1 MHASTDLCF
10 SGNQEVILMNW
21 QDEFVP
27 YPPGSDGVTTYLAGS
42 FCEKVD
48 VARAETAELSGLFGQ
63 FAILRHDRRA
73 RTVVLITDRFGMFPF
88 YMAHDEQRIY
98 LSTDFYQLA
107 RQCDSKN
114 SPDFG
119 ALSDMLAFNVP
130 FGERTTSS
138 KIRSFSGS
146 VEVTIDL
153 DTLAIRSRKL
163 WNPVHLLAHADLRFD
178 QVKDQLVDL
187 FLEGVR
193 LATAGHETTS
203 VTLSGGADS
212 RCLLA
217 GSLHIGKETFTYS
230 TGVPGSRA
238 LSYARRMADL
248 CGVHACVR
256 PLDENF
262 VADFGSLMQQCN
274 DTLQGM
280 SFSSELEAM
289 WLRQGV
295 APDGVLLHGGFAEL
309 YKIGKMHDYHFDSK
323 LKGMRGDAVSEH
335 LWQRFAKR
343 YEQRKQ
349 SFAPACRAAL
359 GHQAQEHLAAK
370 VRHYQADLDTPGVL
384 QMVYIDEFL
393 GKVVKASWQMW
404 RQRIP
409 TLFPFAYP
417 PLVDLILRVRSSDK
431 VGNHFVVQ
439 LLKHT
444 NKRLARFPDS
454 NTGVSIG
461 ASWARRE
468 AVHVIDYATK
478 RLFAPKRA
486 FDHQDFSHWLSSMP
500 MDLDD
505 LFDGLQ
511 AEHSGFEMYGIRRL
525 IRDCRAG
532 NDMSSRTLHIL
543 WSWSLLNRARAA
555 GRGDQPGSDGTRST
569 VAALQDAP
577 GEAICPIDA

>member
-1 MHASTDLCF
+1 
-10 SGNQEVILMNW
+10 MNW
-21 QDEFVP
+21 RDEFVQ
-27 YPPGSDGVTTYLAGS
+27 YPPRSDGVTTYLAGS
-42 FCEKVD
+42 YCEKVD
-48 VARAETAELSGLFGQ
+48 AACAETTELSGLFGQ
-63 FAILRHDRRA
+63 FIILRHDRGA
-73 RTVVLITDRFGMFPF
+73 RTLVLMTDRFGMFPF
-88 YMAHDEQRIY
+88 YMAYDQQRIY

-107 RQCDSKN
+107 RKCDSQN
-114 SPDFG
+114 SADLG
-119 ALSDMLAFNVP
+119 ALSDILAFNVP

-138 KIRSFSGS
+138 KVTSFSGS
-146 VEVTIDL
+146 AEVTIDL

-178 QVKDQLVDL
+178 QVKDELVDL

-193 LATAGHETTS
+193 LATAGHETAS

-217 GSLHIGKETFTYS
+217 GSLHIGKVTFTYS

-248 CGVHACVR
+248 CGVHASIR
-256 PLDENF
+256 PLDESF
-262 VADFGSLMQQCN
+262 VAGFGSLMQECSNTQ
-274 DTLQGM
+274 QGM

-309 YKIGKMHDYHFDSK
+309 YKIGKMHNYHFDSK
-323 LKGMRGDAVSEH
+323 LKGMRGDAVCEH

-349 SFAPACRAAL
+349 CFGPAYRAAL
-359 GHQAQEHLAAK
+359 GHQSREHLADK
-370 VRHYQADLDTPGVL
+370 VRHYQAELDTPGVL

-393 GKVVKASWQMW
+393 GKVVKSSWQMW

-409 TLFPFAYP
+409 TVFPFAYP

-431 VGNHFVVQ
+431 VGNDFVVH
-439 LLKHT
+439 LLKRT
-444 NKRLARFPDS
+444 NQRLARFPDS
-454 NTGVSIG
+454 NTGVRIG

-468 AVHVIDYATK
+468 AVHVIDYAAK

-500 MDLDD
+500 VNLDD

-511 AEHSGFEMYGIRRL
+511 AENSGFDMSHVRRL

-532 NDMSSRTLHIL
+532 NDMASRTLHIL
-543 WSWSLLNRARAA
+543 WSWSLVNRERLVGSNDNP
-555 GRGDQPGSDGTRST
+555 GREKPTATIAVPQQVLDK
-569 VAALQDAP
+569 
-577 GEAICPIDA
+577 AICATAL